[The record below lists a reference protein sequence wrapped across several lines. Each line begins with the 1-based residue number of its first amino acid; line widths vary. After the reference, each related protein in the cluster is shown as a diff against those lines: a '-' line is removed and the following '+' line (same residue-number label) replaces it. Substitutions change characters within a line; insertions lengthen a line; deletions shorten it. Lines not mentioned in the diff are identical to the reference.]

1 MTEEDFEPLRLNSK
15 APGGERVLKSFD
27 VIGTFILTRAEVN
40 FRSLP
45 SWQAVRKEL
54 PQARFG
60 ARRKETYVAMR
71 AALSEEGWL
80 AE

>member
-1 MTEEDFEPLRLNSK
+1 MTEEDFEALRLNSK

-27 VIGTFILTRAEVN
+27 DFGTFILTRAEVN
-40 FRSLP
+40 FRSLR

-60 ARRKETYVAMR
+60 ARRKETYEAMR

>member
-1 MTEEDFEPLRLNSK
+1 MTQEDFEPLRLNSK
-15 APGGERVLKSFD
+15 APGGESVLKSFED
-27 VIGTFILTRAEVN
+27 IRTFILMRAEVK

-60 ARRKETYVAMR
+60 ARRKETYLATR